1 MSSETSAVRL
11 PAYGTGSLAEVMP
24 SVAAVLGVPGYDDV
38 LGIQALAGG
47 SFKRACVLL
56 IDGLG
61 WNALRA
67 HLDEAP
73 TLNAMAGR
81 SITTAFPATTAT
93 SVTTVGTGLPPGL
106 HGVLGY
112 QVAIPGTGR
121 LMNSLRWDREVDPL
135 TWQPY
140 EPVLARAAG
149 FGLAVAHVG
158 PGFHNGSGLTRAS
171 ARGGRFRPAYSLGD
185 LAYGAADA
193 TASADRALT
202 YAYFAEL
209 DTTGHMRGWQSEAW
223 RAELAQV
230 DLLVRTL
237 RAALPPDAAL
247 VVIADHGMIDVPPAG
262 RLDADEWP
270 ALWEGVALLGG
281 EGRARH
287 VYAQPGAE
295 ADVLAAWTDVLGPDT
310 LVVSRDQAI
319 ADGWFGPK
327 VDDRVRP
334 RIGDVV
340 TAPGAGVAVI
350 ATEAEPLE
358 SSLVGLHG
366 GMVPDEQLVPL
377 LVSSGAG

>member
-1 MSSETSAVRL
+1 MGPPTR
-11 PAYGTGSLAEVMP
+11 P
-24 SVAAVLGVPGYDDV
+24 
-38 LGIQALAGG
+38 
-47 SFKRACVLL
+47 R
-56 IDGLG
+56 
-61 WNALRA
+61 
-67 HLDEAP
+67 AP
-73 TLNAMAGR
+73 T
-81 SITTAFPATTAT
+81 
-93 SVTTVGTGLPPGL
+93 
-106 HGVLGY
+106 
-112 QVAIPGTGR
+112 
-121 LMNSLRWDREVDPL
+121 
-135 TWQPY
+135 
-140 EPVLARAAG
+140 
-149 FGLAVAHVG
+149 
-158 PGFHNGSGLTRAS
+158 
-171 ARGGRFRPAYSLGD
+171 
-185 LAYGAADA
+185 
-193 TASADRALT
+193 DRALT